1 MPNVIFLSNVIW
13 KSTTTIFQLPPPLK
27 IEGGGSCVKFLCV
40 TQLFEIWEL
49 GPQIRHWNGHMVYKS
64 ITAHLSSFGQ
74 SNSCAHG
81 MALFSM
87 LLAKGK
93 LLTSHQNAF
102 GCHFLIF
109 SPSTSLPWW
118 KKMLFSWQLGRPRV
132 EENSFKEQMFKT
144 NSSFC
149 YLMECSVS
157 GCRTRVNP
165 VTVKNKQK
173 KPQTL
178 HSPHFKS

>member
-1 MPNVIFLSNVIW
+1 MKAGEAV
-13 KSTTTIFQLPPPLK
+13 
-27 IEGGGSCVKFLCV
+27 
-40 TQLFEIWEL
+40 
-49 GPQIRHWNGHMVYKS
+49 
-64 ITAHLSSFGQ
+64 
-74 SNSCAHG
+74 SNSFVSLNFLRFGSWGHKLGIGMVTWYTNPSLHTSLALDNRTPVP